1 MSRSERKSGQFVVP
15 GDRLGVIEE
24 FMPGPGTYVEH
35 GAIRSK
41 TTGRTLMDTLNKKVS
56 VYPLVQAV
64 SVPRVGSIVSG
75 QVLDVKSKV
84 AALRI
89 LEVGKKSLSG
99 FFTGV
104 LHISDVSPS
113 YVETMFNV
121 CKTGDIMRAKV
132 ISDKNR
138 TFYLSTAEKN
148 LGVIHAF
155 CSRCGHVLLLRR
167 QRLLCSRCGN
177 IEKRKVTSDYEE
189 GATQE
194 GEK

>member
-24 FMPGPGTYVEH
+24 FTPGPGTYVEH
-35 GAIRSK
+35 GTIHSK

-64 SVPRVGSIVSG
+64 SVPRLGSVVSG
-75 QVLDVKSKV
+75 QVLDVKSKMAV
-84 AALRI
+84 LRI
-89 LEVGKKSLSG
+89 LKVGQRSLSG

-113 YVETMFNV
+113 YVETMFDV
-121 CKTGDIMRAKV
+121 CKTSDVMRAKV

-148 LGVIHAF
+148 LGVIYAF
-155 CSRCGHVLLLRR
+155 CSQCGHVLLLRG
-167 QRLLCSRCGN
+167 QSLGCPRCGN
-177 IEKRKVTSDYEE
+177 IEKRKATSDYGE
-189 GATQE
+189 GAM
-194 GEK
+194 